1 MASRFPLGLT
11 ISVYALILHA
21 YTHMSSANYRLF
33 PEQRPSLMT
42 HDHRALAELPGSL
55 ATHWLHSYPAHLSR
69 TWILPSGQSLRVRP
83 IRHDDGKLE
92 EAFVR
97 GLSLESR
104 YQRMLS
110 GGTKITPEWIDS
122 MTHIDY
128 HRHMAFAV
136 TTVSRGAE
144 QFVGVGRYVVDA
156 ATPNADVALVLADA
170 WQGQGLGRR
179 LLATL
184 LEHAQT
190 AGVRE
195 AVGVVLATNKAMLRL
210 ARSMGFGVIAEPGD
224 ATVMRISR
232 DLEPL
237 SIQPH

>member
-1 MASRFPLGLT
+1 
-11 ISVYALILHA
+11 
-21 YTHMSSANYRLF
+21 
-33 PEQRPSLMT
+33 MT
-42 HDHRALAELPGSL
+42 PDHRSL
-55 ATHWLHSYPAHLSR
+55 ATLSDSRLHWLQGYPAHLSR
-69 TWILPSGQSLRVRP
+69 TWTLPSGQSLRVRP
-83 IRHDDGKLE
+83 IRHDDGELE

-110 GGTKITPEWIDS
+110 GGTKVTPEWIDS

-128 HRHMAFAV
+128 QRHMAFAV
-136 TTVSRGAE
+136 STALDGVE
-144 QFVGVGRYVVDA
+144 QFVGVGRYVVDPP
-156 ATPNADVALVLADA
+156 TNIADIALVLADA

-184 LEHAQT
+184 LEHART

-210 ARSMGFGVIAEPGD
+210 ARSMGFSVTAEPGD
-224 ATVMRISR
+224 ATVMRIRR
-232 DLEPL
+232 DL
-237 SIQPH
+237 SNVNAQPH

>member
-1 MASRFPLGLT
+1 
-11 ISVYALILHA
+11 
-21 YTHMSSANYRLF
+21 
-33 PEQRPSLMT
+33 MT
-42 HDHRALAELPGSL
+42 PDHRSL
-55 ATHWLHSYPAHLSR
+55 ATLSDSRSHWLQGYPAHLSR
-69 TWILPSGQSLRVRP
+69 TWTLPSGQSLRVRP
-83 IRHDDGKLE
+83 IRHDDGELE

-110 GGTKITPEWIDS
+110 GGTKVTPEWIDS

-128 HRHMAFAV
+128 QRHMAFAV
-136 TTVSRGAE
+136 STALDGVE
-144 QFVGVGRYVVDA
+144 QFVGVGRYVVDPP
-156 ATPNADVALVLADA
+156 TNIADIALVLADA

-184 LEHAQT
+184 LEHART

-210 ARSMGFGVIAEPGD
+210 ARSMGFSVTAEPGD
-224 ATVMRISR
+224 ATVMRIRR
-232 DLEPL
+232 DL
-237 SIQPH
+237 SNVNAQPH

>member
-1 MASRFPLGLT
+1 
-11 ISVYALILHA
+11 
-21 YTHMSSANYRLF
+21 
-33 PEQRPSLMT
+33 MT
-42 HDHRALAELPGSL
+42 PDHRSL
-55 ATHWLHSYPAHLSR
+55 ATLSDSRSHWLQGYPAHLSR
-69 TWILPSGQSLRVRP
+69 TWTLPSGQSLRVRP
-83 IRHDDGKLE
+83 IRHDDGELE

-110 GGTKITPEWIDS
+110 GGTKVTPEWIDS

-128 HRHMAFAV
+128 QRHMAFAV
-136 TTVSRGAE
+136 STALDGVE
-144 QFVGVGRYVVDA
+144 QFVGVGRYVVDPP
-156 ATPNADVALVLADA
+156 TNIADIALVLADA

-184 LEHAQT
+184 LEHART

-210 ARSMGFGVIAEPGD
+210 ARSMGFSVTAELGD
-224 ATVMRISR
+224 ATVMRIRR
-232 DLEPL
+232 DL
-237 SIQPH
+237 SNVNAQPH

>member
-1 MASRFPLGLT
+1 
-11 ISVYALILHA
+11 
-21 YTHMSSANYRLF
+21 
-33 PEQRPSLMT
+33 MT
-42 HDHRALAELPGSL
+42 PDHRSL
-55 ATHWLHSYPAHLSR
+55 ATLSDSRSHWLQGYPAHLSR
-69 TWILPSGQSLRVRP
+69 TWTLPSGQSLRVRP
-83 IRHDDGKLE
+83 IRHDDGELE

-110 GGTKITPEWIDS
+110 GGTKVTPEWIDS

-128 HRHMAFAV
+128 QRHMAFAV
-136 TTVSRGAE
+136 STALDGVE
-144 QFVGVGRYVVDA
+144 QFVGVGRYVVDPP
-156 ATPNADVALVLADA
+156 TNIADIALVLADA

-184 LEHAQT
+184 LEHART

-210 ARSMGFGVIAEPGD
+210 ARSMGFSVTAEPGD
-224 ATVMRISR
+224 ATVMRIRR
-232 DLEPL
+232 DLRNVNA
-237 SIQPH
+237 QPH